1 MDRHRPCYNE
11 IEQKAHYTLIYALSR
26 NEYNKICRLKIT
38 EEIWDSLSINY
49 EGTKDVQHRKLVTL
63 SQHNESFSMKEEES
77 IDDMFGRLQVLSK

>member
-1 MDRHRPCYNE
+1 MDRHRPCYNG

-49 EGTKDVQHRKLVTL
+49 EGTKDVQ
-63 SQHNESFSMKEEES
+63 
-77 IDDMFGRLQVLSK
+77 